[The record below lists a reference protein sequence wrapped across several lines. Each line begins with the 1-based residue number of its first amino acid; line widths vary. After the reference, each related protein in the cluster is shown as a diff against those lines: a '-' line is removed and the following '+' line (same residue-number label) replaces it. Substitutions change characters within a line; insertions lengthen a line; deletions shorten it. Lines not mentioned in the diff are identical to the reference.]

1 MIRGNKSAHAVK
13 ISVRY
18 VYMYMYDMIYI
29 ARFIYM
35 HVLHSYFIHV
45 YDPLCP
51 TNVAN

>member
-1 MIRGNKSAHAVK
+1 MCAVK

-18 VYMYMYDMIYI
+18 VYMYDLHCTLYI
-29 ARFIYM
+29 
-35 HVLHSYFIHV
+35 HVLHSFFIHV